1 MKKLPVVLHEA
12 AISDIEDIW
21 LYTLNTWSVEQADRY
36 YNLLLNEIEFLSR
49 KPNSGRDSGH
59 LRPGYCSS
67 KVKSH
72 IIFYKFSSTDLEIIR
87 ILQES
92 MDIPNRL

>member
-49 KPNSGRDSGH
+49 KPNSGRDISH
-59 LRPGYCSS
+59 LRPGYYSS